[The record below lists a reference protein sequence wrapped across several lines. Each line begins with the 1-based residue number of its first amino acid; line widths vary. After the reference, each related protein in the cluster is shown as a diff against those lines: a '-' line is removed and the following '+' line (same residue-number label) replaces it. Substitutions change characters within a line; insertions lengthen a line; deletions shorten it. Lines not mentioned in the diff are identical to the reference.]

1 MAEKDNKDKTLTQ
14 EEREARLERLKQVL
28 HERGEDVAKL
38 VKTWLHK
45 EE

>member
-28 HERGEDVAKL
+28 HERGEEVAKL